1 MAADAEEFES
11 HFVENPFIRMREK
24 QKQADG
30 KTRLGAKQLIAG
42 TALEDQLMEEDE
54 AEKQDIFMIKET
66 GKFVINDLEAK
77 KPKLIGKRGR
87 TDMAKDHEESDAGSS
102 VGDNISGDEDSD
114 DNEDLRT
121 KMRSATKRQKVNDD
135 GNYKLRQDM
144 KRGVARKTPG
154 EGHIVK
160 YSASAYKS

>member
-1 MAADAEEFES
+1 
-11 HFVENPFIRMREK
+11 
-24 QKQADG
+24 
-30 KTRLGAKQLIAG
+30 
-42 TALEDQLMEEDE
+42 MEEDE

-87 TDMAKDHEESDAGSS
+87 TDMAKDHEESDAASS
-102 VGDNISGDEDSD
+102 IGDNISAEEDSD
-114 DNEDLRT
+114 DNEDLRS
-121 KMRSATKRQKVNDD
+121 KMRSATKRQKMNDD
-135 GNYKLRQDM
+135 GNYKPRQDQ
-144 KRGVARKTPG
+144 KRQTVRKKPA